1 MSWQVARPS
10 KPQSAPRTSTLI
22 GERWGVA
29 HVVLSFGARNGGA
42 MLAQWLRER
51 LMERR
56 GYQRRDNVYID
67 TIALQGMPGTTLEMK
82 NFGRETAG
90 GVAPINKM
98 WRSEYLHAMHTA
110 HTMIF
115 LFTREWWQSPNCM
128 GELHYWHRENLER
141 VRAGRPPLRTLGV
154 VFPDATSPVPGGM
167 TPIRAERKFAVADP
181 HRRAA
186 LGGNYR
192 EFYTMDDA
200 SLVQLMG
207 LVGTP

>member
-10 KPQSAPRTSTLI
+10 KPQSPPRTSPLI

-42 MLAQWLRER
+42 MLAQWLRLRIMER
-51 LMERR
+51 LR
-56 GYQRRDNVYID
+56 YPRRDNVYID
-67 TIALQGMPGTTLEMK
+67 TIALQGMPDTTLEVK
-82 NFGRETAG
+82 TFGRETAG
-90 GVAPINKM
+90 GVASINKA

-115 LFTREWWQSPNCM
+115 MFTAEWWQSPNCM

-141 VRAGRPPLRTLGV
+141 VRAGQPPLRTLGL
-154 VFPDATSPVPGGM
+154 VFPDAPRPVPGGII
-167 TPIRAERKFAVADP
+167 PIPAERKYAVASP
-181 HRRAA
+181 TQRAA

-192 EFYTMDDA
+192 EFYTLDDA
-200 SLVQLMG
+200 VLGRLIG
-207 LVGTP
+207 LIGGR